1 MFKTFKTFA
10 VIIASALAITIP
22 TQQVSAAS
30 VGGSCSRAGIL
41 GGTTSNPLICKKVGK
56 KLKWQKASTS
66 TTAPAAVTSSTVAA
80 VATTTTV
87 AAVATTTTVKAT
99 TSISAGLVTTNEC
112 PTARFPDLSSSTG
125 AGSGYPKPTISV
137 SCTDSVVTV
146 SSNNMIGYPFVAV
159 TPNALRAQNYVWRI
173 ARNPAVASSPTLI
186 VKNGIPTMGTLAF
199 TTTGLAIYGPTEAAI
214 PADKPYGDPNYN
226 GLLDTCGGHTGP
238 SAEYHNHVLYTLA
251 ACNLNS
257 RAVLGYAID
266 GFPIYGPTACLN
278 VACTSTGTVR
288 SGYTKIG
295 DPAKNVWSAYS
306 YTASSDALVLDACN
320 GRTQP
325 DGSYGYHAVMSFPYI
340 LGCLKGT
347 ATVQSG
353 AAAAPMPAMTNNAG
367 QPSDVRASSASPLLS
382 KEGLSVY
389 CVVNSLN

>member
-1 MFKTFKTFA
+1 MFKSFK
-10 VIIASALAITIP
+10 IIAVVVASVLAIIIP

-30 VGGSCSRAGIL
+30 VGGSCSKAGAL
-41 GGTTSNPLICKKVGK
+41 AGTASNPLICKKVGK
-56 KLKWQKASTS
+56 KLKWKVLTS
-66 TTAPAAVTSSTVAA
+66 TTVVTVPVTVPATVP
-80 VATTTTV
+80 ATATTV
-87 AAVATTTTVKAT
+87 ATAT
-99 TSISAGLVTTNEC
+99 SANSGLAAAGIC
-112 PTARFPDLSSSTG
+112 PTAYFPSLASSVG
-125 AGSGYPKPTISV
+125 AGAAYVKPSISV
-137 SCTDSVVTV
+137 TCTDSVVVVT
-146 SSNNMIGYPFVAV
+146 SNNMPGYPFVAV
-159 TPNALRAQNYVWRI
+159 TPNPLGAQNYVWRI
-173 ARNPAVASSPTLI
+173 PRTPAVAPSPTLI
-186 VKNGIPTMGTLAF
+186 VKNGIPTMGTLGF

-238 SAEYHNHVLYTLA
+238 PNAYHNHVLYQVA
-251 ACNLNS
+251 ACNLGS
-257 RAVLGYAID
+257 RAILGYAID

-325 DGSYGYHAVMSFPYI
+325 DGSYGYHAVTAFPYI

-353 AAAAPMPAMTNNAG
+353 AAGTPLPPHHG
-367 QPSDVRASSASPLLS
+367 PQSSDVRASSASPLPS
-382 KEGLSVY
+382 
-389 CVVNSLN
+389 N

>member
-1 MFKTFKTFA
+1 MFKSFKIIA
-10 VIIASALAITIP
+10 VIVASVLAIIVP

-30 VGGSCSRAGIL
+30 VGGKCARAGIM
-41 GGTTSNPLICKKVGK
+41 GGSATKPLICTKVGK
-56 KLKWQKASTS
+56 KLKRRK
-66 TTAPAAVTSSTVAA
+66 APALPAPTSPVSITA
-80 VATTTTV
+80 TTV
-87 AAVATTTTVKAT
+87 AAVAPTTTVATVATVPAAT
-99 TSISAGLVTTNEC
+99 TSGASGLRTIGEC
-112 PTARFPDLSSSTG
+112 PTARFPNLSGSVG
-125 AGSGYPKPTISV
+125 AGSGYAKPSISV

-146 SSNNMIGYPFVAV
+146 SSNNMISYTFVAK
-159 TPNALRAQNYVWRI
+159 TPHALAAQSYTWKI
-173 ARNPAVASSPTLI
+173 ARNPAVAASPTSI
-186 VKNGIPTMGTLAF
+186 GGTTPTMGTLGF
-199 TTTGLAIYGPTEAAI
+199 TTTGLAIFGPTEGPYPAA
-214 PADKPYGDPNYN
+214 APYGDPNYN
-226 GLLDTCGGHTGP
+226 GLLDTCGGHAGP
-238 SAEYHNHVLYTLA
+238 GDAFHNHVLYQIA
-251 ACNLNS
+251 ACNLS
-257 RAVLGYAID
+257 SLAVLGYAID

-295 DPAKNVWSAYS
+295 NPASNVWSAYS

-325 DGSYGYHAVMSFPYI
+325 DGSYGYHAVTSFPYI

-367 QPSDVRASSASPLLS
+367 QSSDVRASSASTLLS
-382 KEGLSVY
+382 NEGLSVY

>member
-1 MFKTFKTFA
+1 MFKSFK
-10 VIIASALAITIP
+10 IIAVVVASVLAIVVP
-22 TQQVSAAS
+22 SQQVSAAS
-30 VGGSCSRAGIL
+30 VGGKCSRAGIL
-41 GGTTSNPLICKKVGK
+41 GGSASNPLICTKVGK
-56 KLKWQKASTS
+56 KLKWQKAPALPTQTS
-66 TTAPAAVTSSTVAA
+66 PVVTTATTVATVA
-80 VATTTTV
+80 TVPVATTSG
-87 AAVATTTTVKAT
+87 
-99 TSISAGLVTTNEC
+99 TSGLRTIGEC
-112 PTARFPDLSSSTG
+112 PTARFPNLSGSVG
-125 AGSGYPKPTISV
+125 AGSGYAKPTISV
-137 SCTDSVVTV
+137 SCTDSVITV

-159 TPNALRAQNYVWRI
+159 TPNALRPQNFVWRI
-173 ARNPAVASSPTLI
+173 ARNPAVAASPTLI
-186 VKNGIPTMGTLAF
+186 VRNGMPTMGTLGF
-199 TTTGLAIYGPTEAAI
+199 TTTGLAIYGPTEGPI
-214 PADKPYGDPNYN
+214 PASTPYGDPNYN

-238 SAEYHNHVLYTLA
+238 SAEYHNHVLYQVA

-257 RAVLGYAID
+257 LAVLGYAID

-295 DPAKNVWSAYS
+295 NPAINVWSAYS

-320 GRTQP
+320 GRIQP
-325 DGSYGYHAVMSFPYI
+325 DGSYGYHAVTLFPYI

-367 QPSDVRASSASPLLS
+367 QSSDVRASSASPLLS

-389 CVVNSLN
+389 CVINSLN

>member
-1 MFKTFKTFA
+1 MFKSQK
-10 VIIASALAITIP
+10 IISLVVASVLAIIVP
-22 TQQVSAAS
+22 SQLVSAAS
-30 VGGSCSRAGIL
+30 AGGSCSKAGIR
-41 GGTTSNPLICKKVGK
+41 GGSAAKPLICTKVGK
-56 KLKWQKASTS
+56 KLKWKVLTS
-66 TTAPAAVTSSTVAA
+66 TT
-80 VATTTTV
+80 VATTPVTVPATVPATATTV
-87 AAVATTTTVKAT
+87 ATAT
-99 TSISAGLVTTNEC
+99 SANSGLAAAGIC
-112 PTARFPDLSSSTG
+112 PTAYFPSLASSVG
-125 AGSGYPKPTISV
+125 AGASYVKPSISV
-137 SCTDSVVTV
+137 TCTDSVVVVT
-146 SSNNMIGYPFVAV
+146 SNNMPGYPFVAV
-159 TPNALRAQNYVWRI
+159 TPNPLGAQNYVWRI
-173 ARNPAVASSPTLI
+173 PRTPAVASSPTLI
-186 VKNGIPTMGTLAF
+186 VKNGIPTMGTLGF

-238 SAEYHNHVLYTLA
+238 PNAYHNHVLYQVA
-251 ACNLNS
+251 ACNLGS
-257 RAVLGYAID
+257 RAILGYAID

-278 VACTSTGTVR
+278 VACTLTGTVR

-325 DGSYGYHAVMSFPYI
+325 DGSYGYHAVTTFPYI

-353 AAAAPMPAMTNNAG
+353 AAAEPMPAMRSDND
-367 QPSDVRASSASPLLS
+367 QPLSLKTIVANSRISS
-382 KEGLSVY
+382 EGLSVY

>member
-1 MFKTFKTFA
+1 MFKSFK
-10 VIIASALAITIP
+10 IIAVVVASVLAIIVP

-30 VGGSCSRAGIL
+30 VGGKCSRAGIL
-41 GGTTSNPLICKKVGK
+41 GGSASNPLICTKVGK
-56 KLKWQKASTS
+56 KLKWQKAPPLPTQTS
-66 TTAPAAVTSSTVAA
+66 PVATTATTVAS
-80 VATTTTV
+80 TTTV
-87 AAVATTTTVKAT
+87 ATVATVPVAI
-99 TSISAGLVTTNEC
+99 TSGTSGLLTIGEC
-112 PTARFPDLSSSTG
+112 PTARFPNLSGSVG
-125 AGSGYPKPTISV
+125 AGSGYAKPTILV
-137 SCTDSVVTV
+137 SCTDSVITV
-146 SSNNMIGYPFVAV
+146 SSNNMIGYPFVAK
-159 TPNALRAQNYVWRI
+159 TPHALAAQSYTWRI
-173 ARNPAVASSPTLI
+173 ARNPAVAASPTLI
-186 VKNGIPTMGTLAF
+186 VRNGMPTMGTLGF
-199 TTTGLAIYGPTEAAI
+199 TTTGLALFGPTEGPI
-214 PADKPYGDPNYN
+214 PASTPYGDPNYN
-226 GLLDTCGGHTGP
+226 GLLDTCGGHAGP
-238 SAEYHNHVLYTLA
+238 GDAYHNHVLYQVA

-257 RAVLGYAID
+257 LAVLGYAID

-295 DPAKNVWSAYS
+295 NPATNVWSAYS

-325 DGSYGYHAVMSFPYI
+325 NGSYGYHAVTAFPYI

-367 QPSDVRASSASPLLS
+367 QSSDVRASSASPLLS

-389 CVVNSLN
+389 CVINSLN

>member
-1 MFKTFKTFA
+1 MFKSFKIIA
-10 VIIASALAITIP
+10 VIVASVLAIIVP

-30 VGGSCSRAGIL
+30 VGGKCSRAGIM
-41 GGTTSNPLICKKVGK
+41 GGSATKPLICTKVGK
-56 KLKWQKASTS
+56 KLKWRK
-66 TTAPAAVTSSTVAA
+66 APALPAPTSPVSITA
-80 VATTTTV
+80 TTV
-87 AAVATTTTVKAT
+87 AAVAPTTTVATVATVPAAT
-99 TSISAGLVTTNEC
+99 TSGASGLRTIGEC
-112 PTARFPDLSSSTG
+112 PTARFPNLSGSVG
-125 AGSGYPKPTISV
+125 AGSGYAKPSISV

-146 SSNNMIGYPFVAV
+146 SSNNMISYTFVAK
-159 TPNALRAQNYVWRI
+159 TPHALAAQSYTWKI
-173 ARNPAVASSPTLI
+173 ARNPAVAASPTSI
-186 VKNGIPTMGTLAF
+186 GGTTPTMGTLGF
-199 TTTGLAIYGPTEAAI
+199 TTTGLAIFGPTEGPYPAA
-214 PADKPYGDPNYN
+214 APYGDPNYN
-226 GLLDTCGGHTGP
+226 GLLDTCGGHAGP
-238 SAEYHNHVLYTLA
+238 GDAFHNHVLYQIA
-251 ACNLNS
+251 ACNLS
-257 RAVLGYAID
+257 SLAVLGYAID

-295 DPAKNVWSAYS
+295 NPASNVWSAYS

-325 DGSYGYHAVMSFPYI
+325 DGSYGYHAVTSFPYI

-367 QPSDVRASSASPLLS
+367 QSSDVRASSASTLLS
-382 KEGLSVY
+382 NEGLSVY

>member
-1 MFKTFKTFA
+1 MFKTFKIIA
-10 VIIASALAITIP
+10 VIVASVLAITIP

-30 VGGSCSRAGIL
+30 VGGKCSRAGIL
-41 GGTTSNPLICKKVGK
+41 GGSASNPLICTKVGK
-56 KLKWQKASTS
+56 KLKWQKAPASPS
-66 TTAPAAVTSSTVAA
+66 TTAPVAVTS
-80 VATTTTV
+80 TTV
-87 AAVATTTTVKAT
+87 AAAATTTTVKAT

-146 SSNNMIGYPFVAV
+146 SSNNMISYTFVAV

-325 DGSYGYHAVMSFPYI
+325 DGSYGYHAVTAFPYI

-353 AAAAPMPAMTNNAG
+353 AAAAPMPAMTNNAESSG
-367 QPSDVRASSASPLLS
+367 VRASSASPLLS

>member
-1 MFKTFKTFA
+1 MFKSFKIIA
-10 VIIASALAITIP
+10 VIVASVLAIIVP

-30 VGGSCSRAGIL
+30 VGGKCARAGIM
-41 GGTTSNPLICKKVGK
+41 GGSATKPLICTKVGK
-56 KLKWQKASTS
+56 KLKWQKAPALPTQTSPVSTI
-66 TTAPAAVTSSTVAA
+66 TTTVATSSTVAT
-80 VATTTTV
+80 VATV
-87 AAVATTTTVKAT
+87 PAAT
-99 TSISAGLVTTNEC
+99 TSGASGLRTIGEC
-112 PTARFPDLSSSTG
+112 PTARFPNLSGSVG
-125 AGSGYPKPTISV
+125 AGSGYAKPSISV

-146 SSNNMIGYPFVAV
+146 SSNNMISYTFVAK
-159 TPNALRAQNYVWRI
+159 TPHALAAQSYTWKI
-173 ARNPAVASSPTLI
+173 ARNPAVAASPTSI
-186 VKNGIPTMGTLAF
+186 GGTTPTMGTLGF
-199 TTTGLAIYGPTEAAI
+199 TTTGLAIFGPTEGPYPAA
-214 PADKPYGDPNYN
+214 APYGDPNYN
-226 GLLDTCGGHTGP
+226 GLLDTCGGHAGP
-238 SAEYHNHVLYTLA
+238 GDAFHNHVLYQIA
-251 ACNLNS
+251 ACNLS
-257 RAVLGYAID
+257 SLAVLGYAID

-295 DPAKNVWSAYS
+295 NPASNVWSAYS

-325 DGSYGYHAVMSFPYI
+325 DGSYGYHAVTSFPYI

-367 QPSDVRASSASPLLS
+367 QSSDVRASSASTLLS
-382 KEGLSVY
+382 NEGLSVY

>member
-1 MFKTFKTFA
+1 MFKSFK
-10 VIIASALAITIP
+10 IIAVVVASVLAIIVP

-30 VGGSCSRAGIL
+30 VGGKCSRAGIL
-41 GGTTSNPLICKKVGK
+41 GGSASNPLICTKVGK
-56 KLKWQKASTS
+56 KLKWQKAPALPTQTS
-66 TTAPAAVTSSTVAA
+66 PVATT

-87 AAVATTTTVKAT
+87 ATVATVPVATTSG
-99 TSISAGLVTTNEC
+99 TSGLRTIGEC
-112 PTARFPDLSSSTG
+112 PTARFPNLSGSAG
-125 AGSGYPKPTISV
+125 AGAGYVKPSISV
-137 SCTDSVVTV
+137 SCTDSVITV
-146 SSNNMIGYPFVAV
+146 SSNNMISYPFVAV
-159 TPNALRAQNYVWRI
+159 TPNALRPQNFVWRI
-173 ARNPAVASSPTLI
+173 ARNPAVAASPTLI
-186 VKNGIPTMGTLAF
+186 VRNGMPTMGTLGF
-199 TTTGLAIYGPTEAAI
+199 TTTGLAIYGPTEGPI
-214 PADKPYGDPNYN
+214 PPDKPYGDPNYN
-226 GLLDTCGGHTGP
+226 GLLDTCGGHAGP
-238 SAEYHNHVLYTLA
+238 SAEYHNHVLYQVA

-257 RAVLGYAID
+257 LAVLGYAID

-295 DPAKNVWSAYS
+295 NPATNVWSAYS

-325 DGSYGYHAVMSFPYI
+325 DGSYGYHAVTAFPYI
-340 LGCLKGT
+340 LGCLKGS

-353 AAAAPMPAMTNNAG
+353 AAAEPMPAMTNNAG
-367 QPSDVRASSASPLLS
+367 QSSGVRASSASPLLA

>member
-1 MFKTFKTFA
+1 MFKSFKIIA
-10 VIIASALAITIP
+10 VIVASVLAIIVP

-30 VGGSCSRAGIL
+30 VGGKCARAGIM
-41 GGTTSNPLICKKVGK
+41 GGSATKPLICTKVGK
-56 KLKWQKASTS
+56 KLKWQKAPALPTQTS
-66 TTAPAAVTSSTVAA
+66 PVSITA
-80 VATTTTV
+80 TTV
-87 AAVATTTTVKAT
+87 AAVAPTTTVATVATVPAAT
-99 TSISAGLVTTNEC
+99 TSGASGLRTIGEC
-112 PTARFPDLSSSTG
+112 PTARFPNLSGSVG
-125 AGSGYPKPTISV
+125 AGSGYAKPSISV

-146 SSNNMIGYPFVAV
+146 SSNNMISYTFVAK
-159 TPNALRAQNYVWRI
+159 TPHALAAQSYTWKI
-173 ARNPAVASSPTLI
+173 ARNPAVAASPTSI
-186 VKNGIPTMGTLAF
+186 GGTTPTMGTLGF
-199 TTTGLAIYGPTEAAI
+199 TTTGLAIFGPTEGPYPAA
-214 PADKPYGDPNYN
+214 APYGDPNYN
-226 GLLDTCGGHTGP
+226 GLLDTCGGHAGP
-238 SAEYHNHVLYTLA
+238 GDAFHNHVLYQIA
-251 ACNLNS
+251 ACNLS
-257 RAVLGYAID
+257 SLAVLGYAID

-295 DPAKNVWSAYS
+295 NPASNVWSAYS

-325 DGSYGYHAVMSFPYI
+325 DGSYGYHAVTSFPYI

-367 QPSDVRASSASPLLS
+367 QSSDVRASSASTLLS
-382 KEGLSVY
+382 NEGLSVY

>member
-1 MFKTFKTFA
+1 MFKSFKIIA
-10 VIIASALAITIP
+10 VIVASVLAIIVP

-30 VGGSCSRAGIL
+30 VGGKCARAGIM
-41 GGTTSNPLICKKVGK
+41 GGSATKPLICTKVGK
-56 KLKWQKASTS
+56 KLKWRK
-66 TTAPAAVTSSTVAA
+66 APALPAPTSPVSITA
-80 VATTTTV
+80 TTV
-87 AAVATTTTVKAT
+87 AAVAPTTTVATVATVPAAT
-99 TSISAGLVTTNEC
+99 TSGASGLRTIGEC
-112 PTARFPDLSSSTG
+112 PTARFPNLSGSVG
-125 AGSGYPKPTISV
+125 AGSGYAKPSISV

-146 SSNNMIGYPFVAV
+146 SSNNMISYTFVAK
-159 TPNALRAQNYVWRI
+159 TPHALAAQSYTWKI
-173 ARNPAVASSPTLI
+173 ARNPAVAASPTSI
-186 VKNGIPTMGTLAF
+186 GGTTPTMGTLGF
-199 TTTGLAIYGPTEAAI
+199 TTTGLAIFGPTEGPYPAA
-214 PADKPYGDPNYN
+214 APYGDPNYN
-226 GLLDTCGGHTGP
+226 GLLDTCGGHAGP
-238 SAEYHNHVLYTLA
+238 GDAFHNHVLYQIA
-251 ACNLNS
+251 ACNLS
-257 RAVLGYAID
+257 SLAVLGYAID

-295 DPAKNVWSAYS
+295 NPASNVWSAYS

-325 DGSYGYHAVMSFPYI
+325 DGSYGYHAVTSFPYI

-367 QPSDVRASSASPLLS
+367 QSSDVRASSASTLLS
-382 KEGLSVY
+382 NEGLSVY